1 MRIFQAMLKASK
13 AAKRCRSGF
22 TLVEVLVSV
31 LILATALTGSLLVFT
46 KSNILISE
54 IQQYA
59 IANQAIKEEIEEI
72 RDLTYAEVLVRS
84 STFTKTSMANL
95 ANAAGTLAIDDA
107 LSDDDIRRVTATLAW
122 DSPRGRS
129 LSVSSSTYVT
139 NSGINR
145 Q

>member
-1 MRIFQAMLKASK
+1 MRIFQAMLRVSK
-13 AAKRCRSGF
+13 AAKQCRSGF
-22 TLVEVLVSV
+22 TLVEVVVSV

-54 IQQYA
+54 IQQHA
-59 IANQAIKEEIEEI
+59 VANQAVKEEIEEI
-72 RDLTYAEVLVRS
+72 RDLTYADVLTRP
-84 STFTKTSMANL
+84 STFTKTSMSNL
-95 ANAAGTLAIDDA
+95 VNATGTLAIDDA

-122 DSPRGRS
+122 DSPRGRQ
-129 LSVSSSTYVT
+129 LSVSSSTYIT